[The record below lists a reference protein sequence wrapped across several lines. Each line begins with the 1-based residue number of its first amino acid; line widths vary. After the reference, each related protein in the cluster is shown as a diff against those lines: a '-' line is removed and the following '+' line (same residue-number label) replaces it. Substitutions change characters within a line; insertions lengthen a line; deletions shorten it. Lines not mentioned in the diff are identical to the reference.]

1 MCAVTIVTDAVHADA
16 ACVVV
21 ADAAKNVSAN
31 AVAVSARYADAAC
44 VLFVL

>member
-1 MCAVTIVTDAVHADA
+1 MCAVTIVTAVHADA

-31 AVAVSARYADAAC
+31 AVAVSAGYADAAC

>member
-1 MCAVTIVTDAVHADA
+1 MCAVTIVTAVHADA

-31 AVAVSARYADAAC
+31 AVAVRGAFQNKGD
-44 VLFVL
+44 L